1 MVIDMEKKGVQIV
14 TYDNNG
20 ELFFLILRRVEG
32 WKGWEFPKTLLEEG
46 ETDEQALDKLIKEQ
60 VGVSKYK
67 LVKKLNSTRA
77 FQDGQ
82 DTHVFQFYLINASM
96 NIPVKNYA
104 SAKKHDNYLWAMLD
118 SVQNKL
124 TWPPEKEALKEALEE
139 IKKVEEL

>member
-1 MVIDMEKKGVQIV
+1 MEFKGVQVI

-32 WKGWEFPKTLLEEG
+32 WKGWEFPKTLLENG
-46 ETDEQALDKLIKEQ
+46 ETEEKAVERLVKDQ
-60 VGVSKYK
+60 VGISKYK

-82 DTHVFQFYLINASM
+82 DTHVFQFYLVNASM

-104 SAKKHDNYLWAMLD
+104 SGKKHDNYLWAMLD
-118 SVQNKL
+118 SVQSKL
-124 TWPPEKEALKEALEE
+124 TWAPEKEALKEALEE
-139 IKKVEEL
+139 IKKVEEI